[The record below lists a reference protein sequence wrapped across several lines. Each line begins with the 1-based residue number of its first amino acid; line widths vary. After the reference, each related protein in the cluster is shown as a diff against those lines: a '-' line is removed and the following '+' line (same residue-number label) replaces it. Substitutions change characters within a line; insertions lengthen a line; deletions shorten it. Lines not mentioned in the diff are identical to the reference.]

1 MVLRQKSYKNM
12 AKFKATRR
20 AQRRRYYRKYQ
31 GNYPF
36 RRWTDAED
44 KLVLVHQVT
53 DPKLS
58 VRIKRSVDAIQTRR
72 SILKNGK
79 KNGK

>member
-1 MVLRQKSYKNM
+1 MVLRKKSYKDM

-20 AQRRRYYRKYQ
+20 AQHLRYYRKYQ
-31 GNYPF
+31 GNYPL

-44 KLVLVHQVT
+44 NLVLAHQVT
-53 DPKLS
+53 DHKLS

-79 KNGK
+79 